1 MGSYDTEAALRQH
14 FAANLESFSWQ
25 SDWPLAPRM
34 VSSAVLIGLLP
45 RPEGMQILL
54 TRRTDHLAHHAG
66 QICFPGGHREACDA
80 SLVDTALREASEEIG
95 IDAAQVTMLGQLPD
109 FGTPSGFR
117 ITPVV
122 GVVEADSA
130 DFRPD
135 PFEVADVFEV
145 PLVFLADPLNYQCHR
160 VGWSGQER
168 HFYAVPWSGYFIW
181 GATAGILRMLA
192 RFLNE
197 TPPIP

>member
-1 MGSYDTEAALRQH
+1 MGSYDTEAALRRH
-14 FAANLESFSWQ
+14 FAAHLESFSWQ

-34 VSSAVLIGLLP
+34 VSSAVLIGLVP
-45 RPEGMQILL
+45 RPGGLQILL

-66 QICFPGGHREACDA
+66 QICFPGGHKEDSDA
-80 SLVDTALREASEEIG
+80 SLVETALREASEEIG
-95 IDAAQVTMLGQLPD
+95 LDTRQVAMLGQFPD
-109 FGTPSGFR
+109 FGTPSGFC

-122 GVVEADSA
+122 GLVNAEVAA
-130 DFRPD
+130 FRPD
-135 PFEVADVFEV
+135 PFEVAEVFEV
-145 PLVFLADPLNYQCHR
+145 PLAFLANPLNYQCHR
-160 VGWSGQER
+160 VGWPGHER

-197 TPPIP
+197 TTTLS